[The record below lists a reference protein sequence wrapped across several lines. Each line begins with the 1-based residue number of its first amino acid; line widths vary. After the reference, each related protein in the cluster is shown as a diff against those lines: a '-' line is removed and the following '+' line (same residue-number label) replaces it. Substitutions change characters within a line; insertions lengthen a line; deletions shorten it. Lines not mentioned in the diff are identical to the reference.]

1 MRATTGRI
9 VDTIRGSL
17 RAVDETTERTVDTPP
32 RFSPAAPLPPAP
44 RLGRYVIVRHL
55 GSGGMGS
62 VYVAYDEELDRRVA
76 IKLLHD
82 TDDDAHARARMLR
95 EAQALARLSHPNVV
109 QIHDIGELGGRIF
122 MAMEFVEG
130 TTLRAWR
137 DEHRPGLDMIR
148 EKYLEAGRGLAAAHA
163 AGLAHRDFKADNVV
177 LGEDGRVRVLDFGLA
192 RVDRPGSVLPV
203 QADIPA
209 PAAELTRVGAL
220 VGTPAYMSPE
230 QFRGRTADARSDQ
243 FSFCAALFEAFYGVR
258 PFAGDTIEAL
268 DLAVTHGTVRPP
280 PPGVEVSPRIH
291 RALLRGL
298 ARDPA
303 DRWPSLDDLLAV
315 LAVDPHADPSSAPGL
330 RRRLLVVAVVFDLLI
345 QIGLLTYGLTIGGA
359 PTAADHRA
367 AGILIF
373 AMFSMLWLAVRPLL
387 RAHAHHFAVLN
398 TFTIGIAGTTL
409 ARVILHLGGAE
420 LRTMISADLMIMA
433 AVLAVGGTSV
443 ARWILVIAVIAVAL
457 ATTVALLPAS
467 AVRLAPVA
475 YPILDLSML
484 TAWTLASRVRAPRP
498 A

>member
-1 MRATTGRI
+1 ME
-9 VDTIRGSL
+9 
-17 RAVDETTERTVDTPP
+17 ETTERTVDTP
-32 RFSPAAPLPPAP
+32 RHFSAAETLPPAP

-76 IKLLHD
+76 IKLLHN

-137 DEHRPGLDMIR
+137 DEQGPGLDAIR

-203 QADIPA
+203 LEDIPSPA
-209 PAAELTRVGAL
+209 AAELTRVGAI

-258 PFAGDTIEAL
+258 PFAGDTVEAL
-268 DLAVTHGTVRPP
+268 DHAVSDGTVRPP

-291 RALLRGL
+291 QALLRGL
-298 ARDPA
+298 AREPA

-330 RRRLLVVAVVFDLLI
+330 RRRLLVLAVVFDLGI
-345 QIGLLTYGLTIGGA
+345 QLSLLTYGITTGGP
-359 PTAADHRA
+359 PTAADHRT
-367 AGILIF
+367 AGVLIF
-373 AMFSMLWLAVRPLL
+373 AGFAVLWLAVRPSL

-398 TFTIGIAGTTL
+398 TFTIGVAGTTL
-409 ARVILHLGGAE
+409 ARVILQLGGVE
-420 LRTMISADLMIMA
+420 LRTMISADFMIMA
-433 AVLAVGGTSV
+433 TVLAVGGVFV
-443 ARWILVIAVIAVAL
+443 ARWMLIISAMAVAL
-457 ATTVALLPAS
+457 ATIVALLPAS
-467 AVRLAPVA
+467 AVRLSPVA
-475 YPILDLSML
+475 YPLLDLSML
-484 TAWTLASRVRAPRP
+484 ATWATASRVRSPRP